1 MFTENGLTFSKIII
15 AVGRSDLRRSIDGLS
30 AMIRLKYGLDP
41 LDKDTLFLFCG
52 TRSDRIKGIL
62 WTGDR
67 FVMIYIRLADGRF
80 QWARTEEEARTLS
93 GKEFLRLMDGFTIDP
108 SVGKNRKTP
117 PKEEPQ
123 KKRRNLEHGPM
134 VMLFFLSKK

>member
-15 AVGRSDLRRSIDGLS
+15 AVGNSDLRRGIDGLS
-30 AMIRLKYGLDP
+30 AMVRLKYDLDP
-41 LDKDTLFLFCG
+41 LEKDTLFLFCG

-80 QWARTEEEARTLS
+80 QWPRTEEEARTLS
-93 GKEFLRLMDGFTIDP
+93 GEEFLRLMDGFSIDP
-108 SVGKNRKTP
+108 SVGKKRKTP
-117 PKEEPQ
+117 PKEDPK
-123 KKRRNLEHGPM
+123 KKRRN
-134 VMLFFLSKK
+134 

>member
-30 AMIRLKYGLDP
+30 AMIRLKYDLDP
-41 LDKDTLFLFCG
+41 LEKDTLFLFCG

-80 QWARTEEEARTLS
+80 QWPRTEEEARTIS
-93 GKEFLRLMDGFTIDP
+93 GDEFLRLMDGFTIDP
-108 SVGKNRKTP
+108 SVGKKRKTP
-117 PKEEPQ
+117 PKEDPK
-123 KKRRNLEHGPM
+123 KKRHN
-134 VMLFFLSKK
+134 